1 VACKLLNLGSKPR
14 HIAARKE
21 ISIMNITRWDPF
33 RELEDMSN
41 RLNRM
46 FGRFPLAREAD
57 QDAMVAFD
65 WAPSV
70 DISENSEEYVIK
82 AEIPG
87 VNKDDVKV
95 SIEDGVV
102 SIQGER
108 KQENEQKDKKFHRV
122 ERSYASFLRTF
133 SLPSNIDD
141 AKVQA
146 QFKDGLLTLRL
157 PKSASAKPKT
167 VEVKVS

>member
-1 VACKLLNLGSKPR
+1 MS
-14 HIAARKE
+14 
-21 ISIMNITRWDPF
+21 ITRWDPF
-33 RELEDMSN
+33 RELEDMSD

-46 FGRFPLAREAD
+46 FGRYPLARETD
-57 QDAMVAFD
+57 KNAMLAFD
-65 WAPSV
+65 WSPTA
-70 DISENSEEYVIK
+70 DISENNEEFVIK

-108 KQENEQKDKKFHRV
+108 NQEKEEKDKKFHRV
-122 ERSYASFLRTF
+122 ERSYGSFMRAF
-133 SLPSNIDD
+133 SLPTNVDE

-146 QFKDGLLTLRL
+146 QFKDGVLTVRI
-157 PKSASAKPKT
+157 PKAPNAKPKS
-167 VEVKVS
+167 VDVKVS

>member
-1 VACKLLNLGSKPR
+1 MWETN
-14 HIAARKE
+14 IM
-21 ISIMNITRWDPF
+21 SIVRWDPF

-41 RLNRM
+41 RLNRV
-46 FGRFPLAREAD
+46 FGRVPLTREAD
-57 QDAMVAFD
+57 KDAMVAFD

-70 DISENSEEYVIK
+70 DISENAEEFILK

-95 SIEDGVV
+95 SIADDIV

-108 KQENEQKDKKFHRV
+108 KQEKEERDKKFHRV
-122 ERSYASFLRTF
+122 ERSYGSFLRTF

-146 QFKDGLLTLRL
+146 QFKDGLLTVRL
-157 PKSASAKPKT
+157 PKSATAKPKSID
-167 VEVKVS
+167 VKIG